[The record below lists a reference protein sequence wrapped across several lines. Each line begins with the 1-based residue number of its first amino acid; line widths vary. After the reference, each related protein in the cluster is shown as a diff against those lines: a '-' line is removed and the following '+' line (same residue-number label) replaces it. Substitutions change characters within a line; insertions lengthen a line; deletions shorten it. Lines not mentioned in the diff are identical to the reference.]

1 MIGRNVRTKASVAEL
16 RQRLP
21 GKVSEKWP
29 DGERF
34 VTALAHGSMSV
45 ELYAPAGVD
54 PQSPHA
60 QDELYFIH
68 SGAGELVVDGARDAF
83 APGDVFFV
91 PAGAPHRFENFS
103 GDFAAWA
110 VFWGPQGGEAGA

>member
-1 MIGRNVRTKASVAEL
+1 MRHALPHMIGRNVRTKASVAEL
-16 RQRLP
+16 LRRLP

-29 DGERF
+29 EGERF

-68 SGAGELVVDGARDAF
+68 SGTGELVIDDPPRVRAGGCVLRSGRRA
-83 APGDVFFV
+83 APVREVF
-91 PAGAPHRFENFS
+91 R
-103 GDFAAWA
+103 
-110 VFWGPQGGEAGA
+110 